1 MLEIQVENEGRVR
14 LKGRLDAASAPK
26 AREALR
32 PLKGPMALD
41 MSDLE
46 YISSAGLGVL
56 LKTQKRLLASGG
68 KLRLAGVSRHLQDIL
83 EYSGFDQ
90 IFEIVP
96 NG

>member
-46 YISSAGLGVL
+46 YISSAGIGVVVE
-56 LKTQKRLLASGG
+56 TYKRLHGAGAGFRVLNLSPGVRAVFRFAGLEQMLA
-68 KLRLAGVSRHLQDIL
+68 I
-83 EYSGFDQ
+83 E
-90 IFEIVP
+90 
-96 NG
+96 

>member
-46 YISSAGLGVL
+46 YISSAGIGVVVE
-56 LKTQKRLLASGG
+56 TYKRLHGEGGGFRVLNLSPGVRAVFRYAGLEQMLA
-68 KLRLAGVSRHLQDIL
+68 I
-83 EYSGFDQ
+83 E
-90 IFEIVP
+90 
-96 NG
+96 

>member
-32 PLKGPMALD
+32 PLKGPVALD

-46 YISSAGLGVL
+46 YISSAGIGVVVE
-56 LKTQKRLLASGG
+56 TYKRLHGEGAGFRVLNLSPGVKAVFRFAGLEQMLA
-68 KLRLAGVSRHLQDIL
+68 I
-83 EYSGFDQ
+83 E
-90 IFEIVP
+90 
-96 NG
+96 

>member
-46 YISSAGLGVL
+46 YISSAGIGVVVE
-56 LKTQKRLLASGG
+56 TYKRLHGEGAGFRVLNLSPGVRAVFRYAGLEQMLA
-68 KLRLAGVSRHLQDIL
+68 I
-83 EYSGFDQ
+83 E
-90 IFEIVP
+90 
-96 NG
+96 

>member
-32 PLKGPMALD
+32 PLKGPMSLD

-46 YISSAGLGVL
+46 YISSAGIGVVVE
-56 LKTQKRLLASGG
+56 TYKRLHGEGAGFRVLNLSPGVRAVFRYAGLEQMLA
-68 KLRLAGVSRHLQDIL
+68 I
-83 EYSGFDQ
+83 E
-90 IFEIVP
+90 
-96 NG
+96 

>member
-41 MSDLE
+41 MTDE
-46 YISSAGLGVL
+46 PL
-56 LKTQKRLLASGG
+56 LLFRSPG
-68 KLRLAGVSRHLQDIL
+68 KEHLNIVYRRQDGNIGWIDAANIK
-83 EYSGFDQ
+83 S
-90 IFEIVP
+90 
-96 NG
+96 

>member
-46 YISSAGLGVL
+46 YISSAGIGVVVE
-56 LKTQKRLLASGG
+56 TYKRLHGEGAGFRVLNVSPGVKAVFRFAGLEQMLA
-68 KLRLAGVSRHLQDIL
+68 I
-83 EYSGFDQ
+83 E
-90 IFEIVP
+90 
-96 NG
+96 

>member
-46 YISSAGLGVL
+46 YISSAGIGVVVE
-56 LKTQKRLLASGG
+56 TYKRIHGEGAGFRVLNLSPGVKAVFRFAGLEQMLA
-68 KLRLAGVSRHLQDIL
+68 I
-83 EYSGFDQ
+83 E
-90 IFEIVP
+90 
-96 NG
+96 

>member
-46 YISSAGLGVL
+46 YISSAGIGVVVE
-56 LKTQKRLLASGG
+56 TYKRLHGEGG
-68 KLRLAGVSRHLQDIL
+68 GFRVLNLRPGVRAVFRYAGL
-83 EYSGFDQ
+83 EQMFA
-90 IFEIVP
+90 IE
-96 NG
+96 

>member
-46 YISSAGLGVL
+46 YISSAGIGVVVE
-56 LKTQKRLLASGG
+56 TYKRLHGDGAGFRVLNLSPGVRAVFRFAGLEQMLA
-68 KLRLAGVSRHLQDIL
+68 I
-83 EYSGFDQ
+83 E
-90 IFEIVP
+90 
-96 NG
+96 

>member
-46 YISSAGLGVL
+46 YISSAGVGVVVE
-56 LKTQKRLLASGG
+56 TYKRVHGEG
-68 KLRLAGVSRHLQDIL
+68 AGFRVLNLTPGVRAVFRYAGL
-83 EYSGFDQ
+83 EQ
-90 IFEIVP
+90 MLTIE
-96 NG
+96 

>member
-46 YISSAGLGVL
+46 YISSAGIGVVVE
-56 LKTQKRLLASGG
+56 TYKRLHGEGAGFRVLNLSPGVRAVFRFAGLEQMLA
-68 KLRLAGVSRHLQDIL
+68 I
-83 EYSGFDQ
+83 E
-90 IFEIVP
+90 
-96 NG
+96 

>member
-46 YISSAGLGVL
+46 YISSAGIGVVVE
-56 LKTQKRLLASGG
+56 TYKRLHGEGAGFRVLNLSPGVKAVFRFAGLEQMLA
-68 KLRLAGVSRHLQDIL
+68 I
-83 EYSGFDQ
+83 E
-90 IFEIVP
+90 
-96 NG
+96 